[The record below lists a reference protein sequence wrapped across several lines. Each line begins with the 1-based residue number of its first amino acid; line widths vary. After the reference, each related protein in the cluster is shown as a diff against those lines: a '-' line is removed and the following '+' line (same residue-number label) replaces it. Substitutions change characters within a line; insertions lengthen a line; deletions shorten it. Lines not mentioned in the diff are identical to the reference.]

1 MQGISIVLAQF
12 ASSNAVQL
20 AGTAAAGLLAYMA
33 AARWPALLALLGYA
47 AAALLAVSFVLD
59 VGEVYS
65 YSDFYKRAFSVLG
78 DDVTT
83 WLTPLMLWAVLSRRR
98 MLAFAVACAILFSGT
113 KISLLLLVLQ
123 FAVLALIHK
132 QEPRALALRFATPL
146 LLAAAVYVPLV
157 LASPHAISAANR
169 LADMSSGAAAAGAGA
184 ASAGASASA
193 PVSAPVSVPAF
204 APTRLG
210 KGSCREGNC
219 LIKLLARPLRQRSV
233 SAVAGLWMTLQG
245 GFAGPR
251 YPGTADKFADLMVAA
266 NPWGVN
272 DAWGVTRDE
281 WQQIGTVQTP
291 YLQFGSG
298 YGMAALAGLLLGVAG
313 IAVLGARN
321 IANGERDPFVAFTVF
336 FIVNAVV
343 NQTQPWLIRGP
354 ILMLM
359 GFSAAHIVARH
370 LAHRAA
376 APAGA

>member
-1 MQGISIVLAQF
+1 VLAQF

-47 AAALLAVSFVLD
+47 AAALLAASFVLD

-65 YSDFYKRAFSVLG
+65 YSDFYKRAYSVLG

-83 WLTPLMLWAVLSRRR
+83 WLTPLMLWAGLSRRR

-113 KISLLLLVLQ
+113 KISLVLLVLQ

-132 QEPRALALRFATPL
+132 QERRALALRFATPL

-169 LADMSSGAAAAGAGA
+169 LADMASGAAAAGA
-184 ASAGASASA
+184 AST
-193 PVSAPVSVPAF
+193 PVSAPAF
-204 APTRLG
+204 APTQLG

-245 GFAGPR
+245 GFRGPR

-281 WQQIGTVQTP
+281 WQQIGAVQTP
-291 YLQFGSG
+291 YLRFGSG